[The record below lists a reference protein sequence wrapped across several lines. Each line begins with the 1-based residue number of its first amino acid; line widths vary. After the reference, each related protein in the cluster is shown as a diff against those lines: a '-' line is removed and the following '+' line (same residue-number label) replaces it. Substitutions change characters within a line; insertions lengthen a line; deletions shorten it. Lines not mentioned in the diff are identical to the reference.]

1 MSRRIQLAN
10 TYSSRQL
17 SSISQYLDI
26 KKKELGIVIGIVLD
40 DGDRSKELL
49 SIFDLQDDDLPLS
62 SFVGHIIVQ
71 RFADYVGG
79 KFDLLPPYIEDS
91 GYPIINETVRI
102 IDDGG
107 KRYYKRINT
116 AELNSG
122 NFRPEQSDTFF
133 GSGRKEASKGENY
146 KEVSDTGISN
156 SQTSSGKIENEYF
169 TPEFFHRLKL
179 NEGDKLLQSRF
190 GQSIRFS
197 GYNNEER
204 ELSPTIIIRNRQNDI
219 SLEDN
224 LTNKLVNEDVNRDGS
239 IIVLSSNKYKIP
251 FQPGIID
258 DGGSS
263 NFKTTPINFEL
274 PEEYTG
280 FDQMLLNSDRI
291 ILSAKSQEMIFFSKG
306 DYGFISDGRFII
318 DNGESGADLDF
329 GDDVNITTDR
339 NDANFSIVSGV
350 GQIRLNTD
358 EQGNSPSKTGPQDAS
373 GQGSLRKEPLVRGQV
388 LVDLLTELIDSIN
401 AQTFNT
407 PSGPTAVGPNNRA
420 DFSNIKSKLRDALS
434 TLNYTE

>member
-17 SSISQYLDI
+17 DRISKRLDI
-26 KKKELGIVIGIVLD
+26 KKKELGIVLGVVLD
-40 DGDRSKELL
+40 DGDASKELL

-62 SFVGHIIVQ
+62 SFVGHVVVQ
-71 RFADYVGG
+71 KFSDFFGID
-79 KFDLLPPYIEDS
+79 KFDLLPPYIEDA

-107 KRYYKRINT
+107 KAYYKRISS

-122 NFRPEQSDTFF
+122 NYKEKASDAFF
-133 GSGRKEASKGENY
+133 GTERKQPSKEKNY
-146 KEVSDTGISN
+146 KEVEDTGISN
-156 SQTSSGKIENEYF
+156 SETSSTIIQNDYF

-204 ELSPTIIIRNRQNDI
+204 ELSPTIIIRNRQSDI
-219 SLEDN
+219 SKQDN
-224 LTNKLVNEDVNRDGS
+224 PTNKLVNEDINRDGS
-239 IIVLSSNKYKIP
+239 TILLSSNKYKIP
-251 FQPGIID
+251 FQPGIVD

-263 NFKTTPINFEL
+263 NFKTTPLNFEL

-306 DYGFISDGRFII
+306 DYGFISDGRFVI
-318 DNGESGADLDF
+318 DNGEEGADLDF

-339 NDANFSIVSGV
+339 NDGNFTVQTGDGGIF
-350 GQIRLNTD
+350 LNTT
-358 EQGNSPSKTGPQDAS
+358 ERA
-373 GQGSLRKEPLVRGQV
+373 EPLIRGEKMYQF
-388 LVDLLTELIDSIN
+388 LDKLLTILDTFTVLGGCGISKPIPPTTKQISDLRTTLQEL
-401 AQTFNT
+401 
-407 PSGPTAVGPNNRA
+407 
-420 DFSNIKSKLRDALS
+420 KSTK
-434 TLNYTE
+434 NFTE

>member
-10 TYSSRQL
+10 TYSSRQVDR
-17 SSISQYLDI
+17 ISKRLNI
-26 KKKELGIVIGIVLD
+26 KKEELGIVLGIVLD
-40 DGDRSKELL
+40 DSDKSKEIL
-49 SIFDLQDDDLPLS
+49 SVFDLQDDELPLS
-62 SFVGHIIVQ
+62 TFVGHVIVQ
-71 RFADYVGG
+71 RFSDFLGTN
-79 KFDLLPPYIEDS
+79 KFDLLAPYIEDG

-107 KRYYKRINT
+107 RGYYKRISSV
-116 AELNSG
+116 ELNKG
-122 NFRPEQSDTFF
+122 NFKQKASNEFF
-133 GSGRKEASKGENY
+133 GEKRNEPSKEQNY
-146 KEVSDTGISN
+146 QEVSDTGISN
-156 SQTSSGKIENEYF
+156 TQSSGGEVGNEYF
-169 TPEFFHRLKL
+169 TPDFFHKLKL

-204 ELSPTIIIRNRQNDI
+204 ELSPTIIIRNRQSDI
-219 SLEDN
+219 SKKDVEE
-224 LTNKLVNEDVNRDGS
+224 NKLISEDVNRDGS
-239 IIVLSSNKYKIP
+239 TILLSSNKYKIP

-306 DYGFISDGRFII
+306 DYGFISDGRFVI
-318 DNGESGADLDF
+318 DNGEAGADLDF

-350 GQIRLNTD
+350 GEIRLNTD
-358 EQGNSPSKTGPQDAS
+358 EQGNSPGTNN
-373 GQGSLRKEPLVRGQV
+373 KEPLVRGKT
-388 LVDLLTELIDSIN
+388 LVDLLTKLIDAIN
-401 AQTFNT
+401 KQTYNT
-407 PSGPTAVGPNNRA
+407 PAGPTAVGPNNRA
-420 DFSNIKSKLRDALS
+420 DFSNIKSELQDALS
-434 TLNYTE
+434 TLNFTE